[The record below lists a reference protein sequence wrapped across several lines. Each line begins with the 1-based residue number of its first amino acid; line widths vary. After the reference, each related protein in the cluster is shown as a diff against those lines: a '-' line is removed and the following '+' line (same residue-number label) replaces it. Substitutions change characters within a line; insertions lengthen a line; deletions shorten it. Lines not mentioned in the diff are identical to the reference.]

1 MHITSPKGLAVA
13 LAVAALFGATAEAQE
28 QEFGFED
35 GVLDPFEGRGDAGIS
50 DENVLEGNFSA
61 FITTGAGAVGEVCSF
76 LLSPFIFPP
85 TDEATVRVEFEV
97 RYKTNEGTGPFAE
110 FEDPFHTELVT
121 GQGTVDVLTIK
132 TDGIFFPGS
141 RPRTVVFEEVEEGGE
156 DVRLPRPPTIP
167 FFAEGVFFGQET
179 RELSVRSTL
188 ALTGCDP
195 VRLKFDICD
204 ALDTIVDSA
213 AFIDE
218 VEFDFAPRGEQC
230 PPADAS
236 SMGVEEFPAPR
247 E

>member
-1 MHITSPKGLAVA
+1 VTPASRTRTSWK
-13 LAVAALFGATAEAQE
+13 ATS
-28 QEFGFED
+28 
-35 GVLDPFEGRGDAGIS
+35 LR
-50 DENVLEGNFSA
+50 
-61 FITTGAGAVGEVCSF
+61 FITTGDVAVGEVCSF
-76 LLSPFIFPP
+76 LLSPFLFPP

-97 RYKTNEGTGPFAE
+97 RYKTNEGTGPFAS

-141 RPRTVVFEEVEEGGE
+141 RPRTVVFEEVEEGGG

-167 FFAEGVFFGQET
+167 FFAFVDLFFNQET

-188 ALTGCDP
+188 ALRGCDP

-218 VEFDFAPRGEQC
+218 VEFDFTPRGEQC